1 MNECNECDS
10 DDVAVVI
17 VVASDKKQVGDLT
30 VWSYPHSPASNCDS
44 SRVASMHRHQ
54 DCHQIIMQSDIH
66 ARVTALTPDL

>member
-17 VVASDKKQVGDLT
+17 VVASDKKQVADLT

-44 SRVASMHRHQ
+44 SRVASM
-54 DCHQIIMQSDIH
+54 IVIKI
-66 ARVTALTPDL
+66 VTRS